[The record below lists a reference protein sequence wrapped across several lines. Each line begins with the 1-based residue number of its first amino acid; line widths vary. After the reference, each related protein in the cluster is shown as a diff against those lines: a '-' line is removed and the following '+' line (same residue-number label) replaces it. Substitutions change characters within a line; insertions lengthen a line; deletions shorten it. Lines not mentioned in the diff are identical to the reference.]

1 MAIGLSLLAGCNA
14 PKEVAGDDRSLDFTA
29 DWAFRL
35 GDDTAAARLDYN
47 DADWR
52 KLNLPHDWAVEGEFS
67 RDNPSGTGG
76 GALPGGIGWY
86 RKTFIADKVDEGKRY
101 RIDFDGV
108 YMNSTVY
115 INGHELGTR
124 PYGYISFSYDLTPY
138 IKWGE
143 KNVIAVRVDN
153 AEQPNSRWY
162 SGCGIYRN
170 VWLTKLNPVH
180 VAQWG
185 TYVTAEEVSK
195 NSARLKI
202 RTSLQYDVEMQ
213 TEDSVQQADGTY
225 VVFDS
230 EIIPLI
236 DVVLQ
241 SRLVDADGHVVGEAV
256 SEAQLMP
263 VAPAEMEQE
272 IELKNPNLWSID
284 APYMY
289 KVESILKNKETG
301 EVLDRY
307 YTPTGIRT
315 FRFDA
320 QKGFILNG
328 EQVKINGVCMHHDLG
343 CLGAAVNTRAI
354 ERQLE
359 ILKEMGC
366 NGIRCSHNSPA
377 PELLDLCDRMGFIV
391 MDETFDMWRKKKTRH
406 DYSRYFNEWHERD
419 LTDLIVRDRNHPS
432 IFMWSIGNE
441 VLEQWTDAKADTL
454 SLEEANLVLNF
465 GHSADMLAKDGEIDL
480 GGVDIRTLPLAECTK
495 HIAYVSQDNYLF
507 DLSVMDNIRMGRKG
521 ATDAEVIDAAKK
533 CGCHE
538 FIMGLENGYQTVCG
552 ASGGHLSGGERQRIS
567 IARAMLKDA
576 PIVILDEATSYTDPE
591 NEAVI
596 QSALGRLVRGK
607 TLLVIA
613 HRLSTIADADQ
624 IIVVNQGKIEATGT
638 QAELLASC
646 PLYQTMW
653 EAHISVKDDG
663 EVA

>member
-202 RTSLQYDVEMQ
+202 RTSLQYDVETQ

-272 IELKNPNLWSID
+272 IELKI
-284 APYMY
+284 
-289 KVESILKNKETG
+289 
-301 EVLDRY
+301 
-307 YTPTGIRT
+307 
-315 FRFDA
+315 
-320 QKGFILNG
+320 
-328 EQVKINGVCMHHDLG
+328 VC
-343 CLGAAVNTRAI
+343 
-354 ERQLE
+354 
-359 ILKEMGC
+359 
-366 NGIRCSHNSPA
+366 
-377 PELLDLCDRMGFIV
+377 
-391 MDETFDMWRKKKTRH
+391 
-406 DYSRYFNEWHERD
+406 RD
-419 LTDLIVRDRNHPS
+419 D
-432 IFMWSIGNE
+432 
-441 VLEQWTDAKADTL
+441 
-454 SLEEANLVLNF
+454 
-465 GHSADMLAKDGEIDL
+465 
-480 GGVDIRTLPLAECTK
+480 
-495 HIAYVSQDNYLF
+495 
-507 DLSVMDNIRMGRKG
+507 
-521 ATDAEVIDAAKK
+521 
-533 CGCHE
+533 
-538 FIMGLENGYQTVCG
+538 
-552 ASGGHLSGGERQRIS
+552 
-567 IARAMLKDA
+567 
-576 PIVILDEATSYTDPE
+576 
-591 NEAVI
+591 
-596 QSALGRLVRGK
+596 
-607 TLLVIA
+607 
-613 HRLSTIADADQ
+613 
-624 IIVVNQGKIEATGT
+624 
-638 QAELLASC
+638 
-646 PLYQTMW
+646 
-653 EAHISVKDDG
+653 
-663 EVA
+663 

>member
-35 GDDTAAARLDYN
+35 GDDTAAARPDYN

-52 KLNLPHDWAVEGEFS
+52 KLNLPHDWAIEGEFS
-67 RDNPSGTGG
+67 KDNPSGTGG

-86 RKTFIADKVDEGKRY
+86 RKTFTADKADEGKRY
-101 RIDFDGV
+101 RIDFDGA

-202 RTSLQYDVEMQ
+202 RTSLQYDVETQ
-213 TEDSVQQADGTY
+213 TKDSVQQADGTY

-284 APYMY
+284 APYIY

-307 YTPTGIRT
+307 CTPTGIRT

-354 ERQLE
+354 QRQLE

-366 NGIRCSHNSPA
+366 NGIRCSHNPPA

-391 MDETFDMWRKKKTRH
+391 MDETFDMWRKKR
-406 DYSRYFNEWHERD
+406 
-419 LTDLIVRDRNHPS
+419 P
-432 IFMWSIGNE
+432 
-441 VLEQWTDAKADTL
+441 
-454 SLEEANLVLNF
+454 
-465 GHSADMLAKDGEIDL
+465 
-480 GGVDIRTLPLAECTK
+480 
-495 HIAYVSQDNYLF
+495 
-507 DLSVMDNIRMGRKG
+507 
-521 ATDAEVIDAAKK
+521 ATTIHAIST
-533 CGCHE
+533 
-538 FIMGLENGYQTVCG
+538 NGTN
-552 ASGGHLSGGERQRIS
+552 AI
-567 IARAMLKDA
+567 
-576 PIVILDEATSYTDPE
+576 
-591 NEAVI
+591 
-596 QSALGRLVRGK
+596 
-607 TLLVIA
+607 
-613 HRLSTIADADQ
+613 
-624 IIVVNQGKIEATGT
+624 
-638 QAELLASC
+638 
-646 PLYQTMW
+646 
-653 EAHISVKDDG
+653 
-663 EVA
+663 